1 MKTLLNRVIDGQNQ
15 SYELFLELKPSSL
28 PEHFDIRF
36 FSKFSGANDP
46 DSEQTKWKTTLP
58 RDAIINLANYI
69 TEELD
74 NG

>member
-28 PEHFDIRF
+28 SNYFDIRF
-36 FSKFSGANDP
+36 FSKFSGAKCVEA
-46 DSEQTKWKTTLP
+46 EQTKWQTTLP
-58 RDAIINLANYI
+58 RESLLTLLNSIN
-69 TEELD
+69 EELN